1 MKYLEVKFCITDN
14 QGRNID
20 DEMLLQAA
28 KDILCDFAG
37 NAGFESFE
45 DVMSTVTGYVQTQNF
60 NKEVLDECL
69 NNFPIDDIQITYNV
83 EDAEDKNWNAA
94 WEEQGFKPILIE
106 NKCIIHDKNNV
117 PQLVE
122 DENMLNIT
130 IDTEQAFGTGN
141 HETTYMII
149 NELFN
154 TELKDKLFLDCGC
167 GTGILSIVAS
177 KLGSKAVTAY
187 DIDEW
192 SVRNTTHNCTLNNV
206 ENVSVLLGDSNVLK
220 DIKDK
225 YDVITANINRNI
237 LLADMH
243 MFKQKMSAGA
253 VLILSGFYTSDT
265 EILVEKAK
273 SLKLTLID
281 NNSKNDWCM
290 LKFKNLD

>member
-45 DVMSTVTGYVQTQNF
+45 YVMSTVTGYVQTQNF

-122 DENMLNIT
+122 DENLLNIT

-177 KLGSKAVTAY
+177 KLGAKVVTAY

-273 SLKLTLID
+273 SLKLTIID

>member
-1 MKYLEVKFCITDN
+1 
-14 QGRNID
+14 
-20 DEMLLQAA
+20 
-28 KDILCDFAG
+28 
-37 NAGFESFE
+37 
-45 DVMSTVTGYVQTQNF
+45 
-60 NKEVLDECL
+60 
-69 NNFPIDDIQITYNV
+69 
-83 EDAEDKNWNAA
+83 
-94 WEEQGFKPILIE
+94 
-106 NKCIIHDKNNV
+106 
-117 PQLVE
+117 
-122 DENMLNIT
+122 
-130 IDTEQAFGTGN
+130 
-141 HETTYMII
+141 MII

-177 KLGSKAVTAY
+177 KLGAKAVTAY

>member
-28 KDILCDFAG
+28 KDILCDFSG

-122 DENMLNIT
+122 DENLLNIT

-177 KLGSKAVTAY
+177 KLGAKVVTAY

-206 ENVSVLLGDSNVLK
+206 ENVSVLLGNSNVLK

-281 NNSKNDWCM
+281 NNSKNNWCM